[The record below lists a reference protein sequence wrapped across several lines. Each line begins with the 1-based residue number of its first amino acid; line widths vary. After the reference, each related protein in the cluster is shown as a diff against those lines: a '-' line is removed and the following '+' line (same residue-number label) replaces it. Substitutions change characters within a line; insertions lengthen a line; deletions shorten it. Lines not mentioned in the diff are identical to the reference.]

1 MRMTF
6 FEEIAA
12 IIILAVLGS
21 LFYIVALYTALYTA
35 YNNSRDRAGTE
46 VSEIKK
52 CRIACAKD
60 SGNNLSD
67 CLLRCD
73 IINHK

>member
-1 MRMTF
+1 MTF

-21 LFYIVALYTALYTA
+21 VFYTA